1 MIREADLISFLPEFM
16 RGYLELRELL
26 SAQQKEIQTLENLT
40 EIFKNNQFILTAD
53 EQGIQKFETMLE
65 ITSLDDDSLEN
76 RRFRVLSRWNN
87 SIPYTEQV
95 LRNRLETLC
104 GADGYSLEVR
114 NQEYRLI
121 IRVALKSKKNYKMVE
136 EMLKETV
143 PANMVLDL
151 SLLYNQHKTLKQFTH
166 RQLSAYTGKQI
177 RNEVLIYGK

>member
-16 RGYLELRELL
+16 CGYLELRKLL
-26 SAQQKEIQTLENLT
+26 SAQQREVQALEDMT
-40 EIFKNNQFILTAD
+40 EILKNNQFILSAD
-53 EQGIQKFETMLE
+53 EQGIEKFETMLG
-65 ITSLDDDSLEN
+65 IAALDDDSLEN

-87 SIPYTEQV
+87 AIPYTEQV
-95 LRNRLETLC
+95 LRNRLDTLC
-104 GADGYSLEVR
+104 GADGYSLEIQ
-114 NQEYRLI
+114 NQEYRI
-121 IRVALKSKKNYKMVE
+121 KIRVALKSKKNYKMVE

-166 RQLSAYTGKQI
+166 RQLSAFTGKQI

>member
-16 RGYLELRELL
+16 RGYLELRKLL
-26 SAQQKEIQTLENLT
+26 SAQQGEVQALEDMT
-40 EIFKNNQFILTAD
+40 EILKNNQFILSAD
-53 EQGIQKFETMLE
+53 EQGIEKFETMLE
-65 ITSLDDDSLEN
+65 IAALDDDSLEN

-87 SIPYTEQV
+87 AIPYTEQV
-95 LRNRLETLC
+95 LRNRMDTLC
-104 GADGYSLEVR
+104 GADGYSLEIQ
-114 NQEYRLI
+114 NQEYRI
-121 IRVALKSKKNYKMVE
+121 KIRVALKSKKNYKMVE